1 MSLKFLGYEV
11 NENELL
17 NQEIIES
24 WERVFNE
31 NSGTVTP
38 VETTGD
44 KLFYFKDVA
53 LDDNWVLG
61 WVLDADKNL
70 FQFGP
75 VTKPFALVPDSKTFR
90 ERFGI
95 KIEKIEKPAE
105 HVVTYEYTADK
116 EDLDKDF
123 RVFEGADVQKSYEGT
138 DENGRRYAEY
148 KNAAGVVV
156 VRLTLVEPKKEE
168 TEVKEEEKP
177 KADVAYEFTSDAK
190 VFKETDEYQYNGE
203 VFVRGEEGKDELGR
217 TNVSFKDAEGNVRL
231 VLTLTEAK
239 EEVKEEEK
247 KEEEPTKEAE
257 APKVEK
263 FSITVNG
270 VEITKVDG
278 HELPERKETLTPEE
292 EAAISIANHYQEN
305 LKERTWDTFADGR
318 VLVTDYLYSDAIKND
333 NGTFGEAIV
342 RVEVVFLDT
351 VAKSLAGYSIEAN
364 KKSAREAGKLV
375 DALIEETLK
384 NILGPKEEE
393 KVADTVPSEEK
404 TEATAEVTE

>member
-38 VETTGD
+38 VETTED
-44 KLFYFKDVA
+44 KLFYFKDAA

-123 RVFEGADVQKSYEGT
+123 RPVSGVDAQKSFEGT

-156 VRLTLVEPKKEE
+156 LRLTLVEPKKGEPE
-168 TEVKEEEKP
+168 TEEEKP
-177 KADVAYEFTSDAK
+177 KADVAFEFTSDINL
-190 VFKETDEYQYNGE
+190 FKDSKAYSYNGE

-217 TNVSFKDAEGNVRL
+217 TNVAFKDAEGNVRL

-239 EEVKEEEK
+239 EEVKEEDK
-247 KEEEPTKEAE
+247 KEDEPTKEVE

-263 FSITVNG
+263 FTITVNG
-270 VEITKVDG
+270 VEIVKVDG

-318 VLVTDYLYSDAIKND
+318 VLVTDYLYTDSIKND
-333 NGTFGEAIV
+333 NGTFGKPFV

-351 VAKSLAGYSIEAN
+351 VAKSLAGYSIEADN
-364 KKSAREAGKLV
+364 KSARVAGKAV

-384 NILGPKEEE
+384 NILGQKEEE

-404 TEATAEVTE
+404 TETTAEVTE

>member
-24 WERVFNE
+24 WEKVFNE

-44 KLFYFKDVA
+44 KLFYFKDAA

-123 RVFEGADVQKSYEGT
+123 RPVSGVDAQKSFEGT

-148 KNAAGVVV
+148 KNSAGVVV
-156 VRLTLVEPKKEE
+156 LRLTLVEPKKGEPE
-168 TEVKEEEKP
+168 TNEEKP
-177 KADVAYEFTSDAK
+177 KADIAFEFTSDVN
-190 VFKETDEYQYNGE
+190 VFKDSKEYSYNGE

-217 TNVSFKDAEGNVRL
+217 TNVSFKDAEGNVRV

-239 EEVKEEEK
+239 EEVKEEDK
-247 KEEEPTKEAE
+247 KEDEPTKEAE

-263 FSITVNG
+263 FTISVNG
-270 VEITKVDG
+270 VEIVKVDG

-292 EAAISIANHYQEN
+292 EAAIAIANHYQEN

-318 VLVTDYLYSDAIKND
+318 VLVTDYLYTDAIKND
-333 NGTFGEAIV
+333 NGTFGKPFV

-351 VAKSLAGYSIEAN
+351 VAKSLAGYSIEADN
-364 KKSAREAGKLV
+364 KSARVAGKAV

-384 NILGPKEEE
+384 NILGTKEEE

-404 TEATAEVTE
+404 TEVTAEVTE

>member
-44 KLFYFKDVA
+44 KLFYFKDAA

-123 RVFEGADVQKSYEGT
+123 RIFEGADAQKSYEGT

-168 TEVKEEEKP
+168 TEVKEE
-177 KADVAYEFTSDAK
+177 
-190 VFKETDEYQYNGE
+190 
-203 VFVRGEEGKDELGR
+203 
-217 TNVSFKDAEGNVRL
+217 
-231 VLTLTEAK
+231 
-239 EEVKEEEK
+239 VKEEEK
-247 KEEEPTKEAE
+247 KEDEPTKEAE

-263 FSITVNG
+263 FTISVNG
-270 VEITKVDG
+270 VEIVKVDG

-318 VLVTDYLYSDAIKND
+318 VLVTDYLYTDAIKND
-333 NGTFGEAIV
+333 NGTFGKPFV

-364 KKSAREAGKLV
+364 NKSARAAGKAV

-384 NILGPKEEE
+384 NILGTKEEE